1 MTRFVE
7 VSPPAELGLAPLTGA
22 LGDVETEVHSPSHS
36 HRHSLGLIPALDVY
50 DQALAAHLAGL
61 PPVAL
66 LVRAVGRSFTRLA
79 LHRWCSAD
87 ATDRAAL
94 DRLRIGLPAGAGV
107 LDLGCGPGRH
117 AGYLHHAGL
126 DVLGVDTSAA
136 AIALTHRTG
145 AAALRAD
152 ALGPLPSPAA
162 GWDGVLLLDGNIGI
176 GGDPRRLL
184 SQAAGL
190 LAPAGRLLVELDPDR
205 VTDCRWLQLS
215 DGDRLSAPFRWAR
228 LAADDLEGAAD
239 GLGLS
244 TTDVWTQDE
253 RHFSLLTRS

>member
-7 VSPPAELGLAPLTGA
+7 ASPPAELGLAPLPGA

-36 HRHSLGLIPALDVY
+36 SGLIPALDVY

-79 LHRWCSAD
+79 LHRWCSAAD
-87 ATDRAAL
+87 AADRAAL

-107 LDLGCGPGRH
+107 LDMGCGPGRH

-136 AIALTHRTG
+136 AVALTRRAG

-152 ALGPLPSPAA
+152 VLGPLPGLSCR
-162 GWDGVLLLDGNIGI
+162 WDGVLLLDGNIGI

-190 LAPAGRLLVELDPDR
+190 LAPAGRLLVELDPDS
-205 VTDCRWLQLS
+205 VTDCRRLQLS
-215 DGDRLSAPFRWAR
+215 RGGLLSAPFRWAR
-228 LAADDLEGAAD
+228 LAAADLEGAAG
-239 GLGLS
+239 GLGLAI
-244 TTDVWTQDE
+244 TDVWRQDG